1 MGKRFELKRY
11 LQRVGYDGPVEPTL
25 AVLHA
30 LTAAHSQSI
39 PFENIDPVLGRPVEL
54 EPGHLYRK
62 LVLDRRG
69 GYCFEENGLFLEA
82 LTRVG
87 FAVRPLSARVR
98 LGTTDRSEVR
108 MRTHMLIEVAL
119 EEGMW
124 LTDVGTGSAS
134 LTAALR
140 FEADVVQVTP
150 HDRRRLVRAND
161 RWYQQ
166 VRRGGEWVDVYEFTG
181 EEMPF
186 IDRVVANWYVSTH
199 PQSPF
204 RHHVSVAIACPDG
217 GRVALSGG
225 RLTVRR
231 RDGSA
236 THRQVAAGRE
246 YLTVLR
252 EEFGI
257 DLPSGTRL
265 PVAA

>member
-1 MGKRFELKRY
+1 MSKRFELKRY
-11 LQRVGYDGPVEPTL
+11 LQRVGYDGPVQPTL
-25 AVLHA
+25 GVLHA

-39 PFENIDPVLGRPVEL
+39 PFENIDPVLGRSVEL
-54 EPGHLYRK
+54 EPDHLYRK
-62 LVLDRRG
+62 LVLGHRG

-87 FAVRPLSARVR
+87 FLVRPLSARVR
-98 LGTTDRSEVR
+98 LGTRDRSEVR
-108 MRTHMLIEVAL
+108 MRTHMLIEVTL
-119 EEGMW
+119 EDGKW

-140 FEADVVQVTP
+140 FAADLEQVTP
-150 HDRRRLVRAND
+150 HDRRRLVRDND

-166 VRRGGEWVDVYEFTG
+166 VRRGGEWIDVYEFTG

-186 IDRVVANWYVSTH
+186 IDRVVANWYVSTS
-199 PQSPF
+199 PDSPF
-204 RHHVSVAIACPDG
+204 RHHVSVAIARPGG
-217 GRVALSGG
+217 GRVSLSGG
-225 RLTVRR
+225 RLTLRR

-236 THRQVAAGRE
+236 THREISAGRE

-257 DLPSGTRL
+257 ELPPGTRL
-265 PVAA
+265 PQAD